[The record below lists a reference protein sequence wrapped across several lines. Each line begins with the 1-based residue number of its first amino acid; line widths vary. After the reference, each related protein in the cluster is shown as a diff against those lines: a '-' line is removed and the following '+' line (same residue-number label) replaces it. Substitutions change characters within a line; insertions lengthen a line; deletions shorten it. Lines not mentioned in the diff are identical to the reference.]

1 MGTNVL
7 QVCDDEPGR
16 DGSGRRTSRLTVR
29 GESATPNFSSSS
41 ATIRSSPQVRF
52 ARAMQGAQMESGS
65 CGEQV
70 LVVLSWQDTSGGW
83 PLMVTINEPW
93 TGDESAVGRLCV
105 GRQLGHCSPDRVCEV
120 ERSK

>member
-41 ATIRSSPQVRF
+41 AAIRSSPQVRF

-83 PLMVTINEPW
+83 PLMVTINGTMDW
-93 TGDESAVGRLCV
+93 GRKRRGSAMRGAATWAL
-105 GRQLGHCSPDRVCEV
+105 QS
-120 ERSK
+120 